1 MIMIL
6 SPSVGVAGRSV
17 QPASRSHDPANARRD
32 DGYEWALGAGQTLA
46 RGAQRRGLA
55 HLPRRRKFFHKASGV
70 AAAGGTFGLRAITEF
85 SQVSRPPQAHGSS
98 GDQRLASYRLAAALC
113 APAASYG
120 RPNSAINFFSAGFS
134 TAICPIRWRTAGAAT
149 IAQDENTSAVWG
161 MSGQAVQLGALE
173 RVLPLSLIAAQ
184 SLIFAAR

>member
-85 SQVSRPPQAHGSS
+85 SQVSRPPKHTGPAVINALLATGW
-98 GDQRLASYRLAAALC
+98 RLRF
-113 APAASYG
+113 APQ
-120 RPNSAINFFSAGFS
+120 PHL
-134 TAICPIRWRTAGAAT
+134 TD
-149 IAQDENTSAVWG
+149 AQT
-161 MSGQAVQLGALE
+161 QQ
-173 RVLPLSLIAAQ
+173 
-184 SLIFAAR
+184 